1 MEISA
6 SNTMRAND
14 LLEVVVPE
22 GELSNIVEYSFS
34 FWFRHSYE
42 DPSLGDLG
50 NKRGSYTGLAGITER
65 TSWEDMSAPGGRSLS
80 LWLTPE
86 T

>member
-1 MEISA
+1 
-6 SNTMRAND
+6 
-14 LLEVVVPE
+14 
-22 GELSNIVEYSFS
+22 VEYAFS

-42 DPSLGDLG
+42 DPSSGDLG
-50 NKRGSYTGLAGITER
+50 NKRGSYTALGGVTER
-65 TSWEDMSAPGGRSLS
+65 TSFEDMGAPGGRSLS